1 MTEISKKLASVINAA
16 QKKLINENQI
26 MPIKVEGGILVGAVV
41 IINEGTVKHLFK
53 HEELVYQNVY
63 LNKVAIK
70 LANLLAKNIK
80 NVNMDKLYREDQDY
94 GKWYLNSQMLVAQYH
109 KALQAKDHDKADVLW
124 AKYLDSKGKALQ
136 AKSRAESLASI

>member
-109 KALQAKDHDKADVLW
+109 KALQGKDHDKADVLW